1 MVMKNDTEQ
10 NKKGA
15 KRKVIAV
22 NCGMLPDENCI
33 SPRVR
38 KMAHIIMQWFQESV
52 QESVQMVIWVGDSL
66 NVFFTPPCL
75 ASSLG
80 QL

>member
-1 MVMKNDTEQ
+1 MVMESDTEQ

-38 KMAHIIMQWFQESV
+38 KMAHIIMQWFQECV
-52 QESVQMVIWVGDSL
+52 QECV
-66 NVFFTPPCL
+66 
-75 ASSLG
+75 
-80 QL
+80 